1 MRSTRKKLIIS
12 TVLILLLAVCFCV
25 ATIAIAISM
34 ARVENN
40 EYGTGVVKINL
51 NDGEPVITQD
61 EFIFEPGMTVNKDF
75 FLQNQSSCDVYYRIY
90 FQNVEGGLKDVLQVS
105 ITSEGELLFSG
116 TPNQLSKKNVMIS
129 DAELKID
136 ETKDMQISFYFP
148 KEAGNEAQDMSLSF
162 DLAADAVQTKNNTNK
177 EFE

>member
-1 MRSTRKKLIIS
+1 MHKTRKKMTAS
-12 TVLILLLAVCFCV
+12 TVIVIIIAVFFCATTIVFALSV
-25 ATIAIAISM
+25 AK
-34 ARVENN
+34 VENN

-51 NDGEPVITQD
+51 NDGKPVITED

-90 FQNVEGGLKDVLQVS
+90 FKNVEGGLKDILQVS

-116 TPNQLSKKNVMIS
+116 TPNQLSNKNVMIS
-129 DAELKID
+129 DAELKIN
-136 ETKDMQISFYFP
+136 ETKNMQISFVFP
-148 KEAGNEAQDMSLSF
+148 KDAENEAQDLSLRF
-162 DLAADAVQTKNNTNK
+162 DLAADAVQTKNNNNK